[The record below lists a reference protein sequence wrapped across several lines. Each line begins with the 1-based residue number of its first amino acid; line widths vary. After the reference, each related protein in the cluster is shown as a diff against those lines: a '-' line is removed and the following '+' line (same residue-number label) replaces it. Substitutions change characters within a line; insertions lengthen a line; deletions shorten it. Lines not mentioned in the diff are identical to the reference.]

1 MRDPARAYRE
11 LAVRSASPV
20 GLVVI
25 LYEEVIRCLRRALNA
40 VQRNN
45 TERRTIE
52 LSHAIL
58 VIGHLQSVLDYEKG
72 GDVARGLSNFY
83 NSSRSK
89 ILECTGPRAQELLE
103 SLAAEFSSMAEGWQ
117 QIDRELNQQA
127 GAELEPAMAGAVPA
141 TMLRGADARR
151 DRAGR

>member
-25 LYEEVIRCLRRALNA
+25 LYEEIIRCLRRAHDA

-45 TERRTIE
+45 IERRTTE

-72 GDVARGLSNFY
+72 GDVARRLSNFY
-83 NSSRSK
+83 HSARSK
-89 ILECTGPRAQELLE
+89 ILECTGPQAQEMLA

-117 QIDRELNQQA
+117 QVDRELNQQA
-127 GAELEPAMAGAVPA
+127 GAESEPAMAGAAPA
-141 TMLRGADARR
+141 PVLRGGEARR
-151 DRAGR
+151 ERAVR

>member
-25 LYEEVIRCLRRALNA
+25 LYEEVIRCLRRALDS

-45 TERRTIE
+45 IERRTTE

-58 VIGHLQSVLDYEKG
+58 VIGHLQSVLDYEQG
-72 GDVARGLSNFY
+72 GDVARGLANFY
-83 NSSRSK
+83 NSARSK
-89 ILECTGPRAQELLE
+89 ILECTGPQSQELLE
-103 SLAAEFSSMAEGWQ
+103 SLAVEFSSMAEGWQ
-117 QIDRELNQQA
+117 QVDRELNQQA
-127 GAELEPAMAGAVPA
+127 GAEPEPTMAGAVPVPV
-141 TMLRGADARR
+141 LRGGEARR
-151 DRAGR
+151 QRAAR

>member
-25 LYEEVIRCLRRALNA
+25 LYEEVIRCLRRALDA

-45 TERRTIE
+45 IERRTVE

-58 VIGHLQSVLDYEKG
+58 VIGYLQSALDYEQG
-72 GDVARGLSNFY
+72 GNVARSLSNFY
-83 NSSRSK
+83 NSARSK
-89 ILECTGPRAQELLE
+89 IVDCSGPKAQELLE
-103 SLAAEFSSMAEGWQ
+103 SLAAEFSSLAEGWQ
-117 QIDRELNQQA
+117 QIDREIGQQSE
-127 GAELEPAMAGAVPA
+127 GEPAMAAAAP
-141 TMLRGADARR
+141 TPILRGSEARR
-151 DRAGR
+151 ERISR